1 MIDRVLDPIIV
12 VFELL
17 MLLICVLGDR
27 AISSSTLEEWQR
39 ALADASTHGAVGAL
53 SWAIVCIGQLYSDH
67 PLFEVALA
75 GALAVSV
82 DVDHFIAAWS
92 LSIQV

>member
-1 MIDRVLDPIIV
+1 MIDGIVAPFVV

-27 AISSSTLEEWQR
+27 AIGSSDLAQWQR
-39 ALADASTHGAVGAL
+39 ALADASTHGAVGAF
-53 SWAIVCIGQLYSDH
+53 SWAIVCFGQLYSDR
-67 PLFEVALA
+67 PLFEVALS

-92 LSIQV
+92 LSLKV